1 MNLLLNTPPLN
12 VYEHMA
18 LDETM
23 VKIRPTEV
31 SLRFFHWGGAT
42 AVTYGYA
49 QPYKDVQRIL
59 PPNFPGIMTR
69 RPTGGGVVFHKDDL
83 TFSLVFQHPGKP
95 ADIYRQL
102 HAQIVRSL
110 TMVGKKGISLE
121 GSVEKDAYRP
131 SQNHLAN
138 ACFVNPV
145 ENDVLAADGHKILG
159 GALRR
164 FGTTVLYQGSL
175 QIPGA
180 RTVPLLKQAVIEAVR
195 VFLAVDLKP
204 CAVETPVLQA
214 ARTLAQTCYQT
225 VAWKEKF

>member
-18 LDETM
+18 LDEII
-23 VKIRPTEV
+23 VKFRPAEI
-31 SLRFFHWGGAT
+31 SLRFFHWDGTT

-49 QPYKDVQRIL
+49 QPYKDVLRTL
-59 PPNFPGIMTR
+59 PQNFSGFMTR
-69 RPTGGGVVFHKDDL
+69 RPTGGGVVFHRDDL

-95 ADIYRQL
+95 VDIYQNL

-110 TMVGKKGISLE
+110 IEKGEKGISLE
-121 GSVEKDAYRP
+121 GSVAKEAYRP

-138 ACFVNPV
+138 ACFINPV

-180 RTVPLLKQAVIEAVR
+180 RTVPLFKQAVIEAVR

-204 CAVETPVLQA
+204 SAVASSLVQSS
-214 ARTLAQTCYQT
+214 RTLAQECYQT
-225 VAWKEKF
+225 TAWKEKF